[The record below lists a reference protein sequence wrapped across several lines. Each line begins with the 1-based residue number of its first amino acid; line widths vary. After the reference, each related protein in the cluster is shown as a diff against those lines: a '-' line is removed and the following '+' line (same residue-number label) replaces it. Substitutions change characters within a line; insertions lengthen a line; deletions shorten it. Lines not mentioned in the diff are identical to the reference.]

1 MTSALRQTH
10 DRLASEVTRSRFAS
24 ETLEASELA
33 LRELGDKYTDLDT
46 LLSNSRSL
54 LGTLVTSQKSD
65 TWYLETAFYLLCIT
79 LSWLVFRRLIYGPA
93 WWFIWVPL
101 KYFLWK
107 PFAFALSVVG
117 IGGRAATSSAVSNSS
132 VRPSL
137 RIQASASGGIPKF
150 PKGMDR
156 NAGPGIPVGGGGA
169 GAKVPPRSEQLPNQ
183 GRVSDQIGQMAEDSR
198 REAQGA
204 GSEQKEQPIKRADGT
219 VLEPRGDKPK
229 NPKKKMFEA
238 DVEDRKEE
246 MRKRDEL

>member
-33 LRELGDKYTDLDT
+33 LKDLGDRYTDLDT
-46 LLSNSRSL
+46 LLSSSKSL

-93 WWFIWVPL
+93 WWFVWLPL
-101 KYFLWK
+101 KYVLWK
-107 PFAFALSVVG
+107 PFALVFSVLG
-117 IGGRAATSSAVSNSS
+117 LGGAATTTAAVSSS
-132 VRPSL
+132 TRPTL
-137 RIQASASGGIPKF
+137 RIQPSASGGIPKF
-150 PKGMDR
+150 PSGIPR
-156 NAGPGIPVGGGGA
+156 NMGPGIPAGGGGA
-169 GAKVPPRSEQLPNQ
+169 GAKVPPRSEQMLNR
-183 GRVSDQIGQMAEDSR
+183 GTEKMSEQIGQMAEDSR
-198 REAQGA
+198 KEAQG
-204 GSEQKEQPIKRADGT
+204 SDQQKEPVKRADGT
-219 VLEPRGDKPK
+219 VLEARGDKPR

-238 DVEDRKEE
+238 DAEDKKEG

>member
-33 LRELGDKYTDLDT
+33 LRELGDRYTDLDT

-54 LGTLVTSQKSD
+54 LSTLVTSQKSD
-65 TWYLETAFYLLCIT
+65 TWYLETAFYLLCVT

-101 KYFLWK
+101 KYFLWR
-107 PFAFALSVVG
+107 PVAFALSVVG
-117 IGGRAATSSAVSNSS
+117 IGGGAVTSSAVSSS

-137 RIQASASGGIPKF
+137 IVKPSASGGIPKF

-156 NAGPGIPVGGGGA
+156 KAHPGVPVGGGGA
-169 GAKVPPRSEQLPNQ
+169 GAKVPPRPDQMPNQ
-183 GRVSDQIGQMAEDSR
+183 GRMSDEIGQMAEDSR

-204 GSEQKEQPIKRADGT
+204 GEQKEQPFKRADGT